1 MEKLKQIKHK
11 HIPFFWWAILS
22 GILFGLS
29 LIDIELGFL
38 SFFAFAIYL
47 SIVIKSNSKQSFLYG
62 LLFGFVLSC
71 ITLYSTILVK
81 VIAFIG
87 LLIAMPLY
95 FGIITLFI
103 KKVQLRFTKSFIWF
117 FPIIWIAFEYFM
129 TLGPLNFP
137 WHNVGYSLA
146 NYYYLIQFADIFG
159 IYGISFIVLIINILI
174 YRIFSGKFKDI
185 TFIIIIFMLWFGYG
199 FYKDKTIKLQKEDL
213 KIGIVQLNILQ
224 EDKWNPAILDSTIV
238 EYAKQ
243 VSIVV
248 KEDSV
253 DLVIFP
259 ESAITTH
266 LLHEREYKKRISNMA
281 ISNKVNLIIGF
292 PDYEVKWIDKKPR
305 YEFFNSA
312 TMVDKDGNFLPKYDK
327 IRLVPFGERIPFL
340 RTFPILEKLQFG
352 QANFEY
358 GKNPRLYPINDFQF
372 PILIC
377 FEGVFP
383 ELSRQYVRKGADFI
397 VVITNDGWFQE
408 TAFPK
413 EHANNTKIRA
423 VENRVSLFRAANTGI
438 SYIVNPKGQ
447 IIEKTEIYEKENI
460 SDFLFTSK
468 NKFSFFVKVGY
479 IFPIICFW
487 VSIILIIYAIFSK
500 LILVR
505 KND

>member
-1 MEKLKQIKHK
+1 
-11 HIPFFWWAILS
+11 
-22 GILFGLS
+22 
-29 LIDIELGFL
+29 
-38 SFFAFAIYL
+38 
-47 SIVIKSNSKQSFLYG
+47 
-62 LLFGFVLSC
+62 
-71 ITLYSTILVK
+71 
-81 VIAFIG
+81 
-87 LLIAMPLY
+87 
-95 FGIITLFI
+95 
-103 KKVQLRFTKSFIWF
+103 
-117 FPIIWIAFEYFM
+117 
-129 TLGPLNFP
+129 
-137 WHNVGYSLA
+137 
-146 NYYYLIQFADIFG
+146 
-159 IYGISFIVLIINILI
+159 
-174 YRIFSGKFKDI
+174 
-185 TFIIIIFMLWFGYG
+185 
-199 FYKDKTIKLQKEDL
+199 YKDKTIELKKEDL

-224 EDKWNPAILDSTIV
+224 KHKWEHKNLDPTIN

-243 VSIVV
+243 VSELSQ
-248 KEDSV
+248 KDSV
-253 DLVIFP
+253 DMVIFP
-259 ESAITTH
+259 ESAITTY
-266 LLHEREYKKRISNMA
+266 LLHDRVYKKRISDMA
-281 ISNKVNLIIGF
+281 ISNNLNLIVGF
-292 PDYEVKWIDKKPR
+292 LDRDIDWVH
-305 YEFFNSA
+305 YYNSA
-312 TMVDKDGNFLPKYDK
+312 TMIDKDGNFLPKYDK

-340 RTFPILEKLQFG
+340 RTFPILEKFQFG

-397 VVITNDGWFQE
+397 IVITNDGWFQE

-438 SYIVNPKGQ
+438 SYIVNPKGKM
-447 IIEKTEIYEKENI
+447 IKKTEIYEKKNI

-487 VSIILIIYAIFSK
+487 FSIILIIYAIFSK